1 MLLNRIKLLDVM
13 RLSVIDFINKPWLDH
28 YLYCLDTSDD
38 GLETNYG
45 EMRNQLWHTQ
55 LEGAD

>member
-1 MLLNRIKLLDVM
+1 MLLNGIKLLDVM
-13 RLSVIDFINKPWLDH
+13 RLSVIDFINKPW
-28 YLYCLDTSDD
+28 LDTSDD

-55 LEGAD
+55 SEGADRQQQE